1 MIPSHPL
8 TDGSVSELLQA
19 GIVAPSGDNSQPWA
33 FRWNHEGLWVEL
45 DTVRSD
51 NFFEVDRVGAL
62 ASIGAVVANV
72 ELAAAALGYRAAV
85 VWCTKVEEGVV
96 AHLTFEPIEPIP
108 STLAAAIPDRCVNR
122 RPFDRQPLPAEW
134 LAHQVEDAATSATTL
149 TWLTEPGELAR
160 IRRVI
165 QLADWVRYTHRLAHE
180 SLMAELRFTRAEAE
194 ATRDGMAIPVLEAG
208 PFAGPFLKAVRPWPR
223 MALLNRLGA
232 FRGLTLPTT
241 RLAASAPAIG
251 LLSAS
256 TDTPLAFLNGGR
268 AMERIWL
275 AATAEEIRF
284 QPMTVATLF
293 IRRLLR
299 HGPDA
304 FDTRQ
309 RRWLEEAWR
318 LLQGLFPVDEQ
329 SAMVLLFRVGHGPPA
344 RARSLRRPVESFLD
358 RG

>member
-1 MIPSHPL
+1 MMDEATQRALIEAAIL
-8 TDGSVSELLQA
+8 
-19 GIVAPSGDNSQPWA
+19 APSGDNSQPWR
-33 FRWNHEGLWVEL
+33 FRWRDEDL
-45 DTVRSD
+45 DVALDAAHAD

-62 ASIGAVVANV
+62 ASAGAVVANI
-72 ELAAAALGYRAAV
+72 ELAAATRGSRA
-85 VWCTKVEEGVV
+85 TV
-96 AHLTFEPIEPIP
+96 AWWPEDEAGPAARLAFAPTEPSESP
-108 STLAAAIPDRCVNR
+108 LAAAIPDRCVNR
-122 RPFDRQPLPAEW
+122 RPFDRQPLPADW
-134 LAHQVEDAATSATTL
+134 LAAQVADGATSDTHL
-149 TWLTEPGELAR
+149 DWLTEPASLSQVC
-160 IRRVI
+160 RVI
-165 QLADWVRYTHRLAHE
+165 ELADWVRYTHCRAHE

-208 PFAGPFLKAVRPWPR
+208 PFAGPFLKAVRPWGR

-251 LLSAS
+251 LLWSPKEDE
-256 TDTPLAFLNGGR
+256 TTFLKGGR
-268 AMERIWL
+268 AMERVWL
-275 AATAEEIRF
+275 AATAAKIRF

-304 FDTRQ
+304 FDPRQ

-318 LLQGLFPVDEQ
+318 LLRDLFPVDEA
-329 SAMVLLFRVGHGPPA
+329 SAMVLLFRVGHGPAA

>member
-1 MIPSHPL
+1 MDEV
-8 TDGSVSELLQA
+8 TRQALLA
-19 GIVAPSGDNSQPWA
+19 AAIRAPSGDNSQPWRFCWEDA
-33 FRWNHEGLWVEL
+33 SL
-45 DTVRSD
+45 DVTLDEAHSD

-62 ASIGAVVANV
+62 ASVGAVVANV
-72 ELAAAALGYRAAV
+72 ELEAASRGWQPTVAWLPGG
-85 VWCTKVEEGVV
+85 EEGPT
-96 AHLTFEPIEPIP
+96 ARLTFEPAEPEP
-108 STLAAAIPDRCVNR
+108 SPLAAAIFDRCVIR
-122 RPFDRQPLPAEW
+122 RPFDHRPLPTEW
-134 LAHQVEDAATSATTL
+134 LAQQVEDAATFETTL
-149 TWLTEPGELAR
+149 TWLTGPSKLAR

-241 RLAASAPAIG
+241 RLARSAPAIG

-256 TDTPLAFLNGGR
+256 EDSPLAFLKGGR
-268 AMERIWL
+268 AMQRIWL
-275 AATAEEIRF
+275 AATAAGIRF

-299 HGPDA
+299 HGPAA
-304 FDTRQ
+304 FDVRQ
-309 RRWLEEAWR
+309 RRWLEEAWE
-318 LLQGLFPVDEQ
+318 LLRDLFPVDEA
-329 SAMVLLFRVGHGPPA
+329 SAMVLLFRVGYGPPA
-344 RARSLRRPVESFLD
+344 RARSLRRSLESFIEGASTL
-358 RG
+358 